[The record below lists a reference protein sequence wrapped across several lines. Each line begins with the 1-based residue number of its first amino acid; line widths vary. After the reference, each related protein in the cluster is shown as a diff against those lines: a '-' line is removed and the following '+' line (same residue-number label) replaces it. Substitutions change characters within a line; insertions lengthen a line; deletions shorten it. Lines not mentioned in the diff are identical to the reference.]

1 MRIYSRLKRTTKQY
15 IIVSI
20 LCIIVIGG
28 AGILT
33 TLVIT
38 SQIKQEYRGLLAEA
52 NRKLEENQR
61 EVYVAAADI
70 MAGDIITREQLVKK
84 KVYSSQAQETF
95 IGEEQIGK
103 LALINIPTGTQVLVT
118 MAADSSITTNLREAQ
133 YEVIHLNSNM
143 EKDNTVDVRLLYPNG
158 ESYVVLS
165 KKVIKGLAPDTA
177 AVFLWLEEEEILRM
191 SAAIVDA
198 SLYTGSKLYVTKYI
212 EPNIQ
217 KASVITYTPSL
228 SILSLIEKDPNIVE
242 RCSQE
247 LNKVVRKALENRLA
261 DSMAID
267 VSAIEWNVP
276 QNEFPELDARE
287 TSGIAAQEEYEK
299 VQDKEAGNKGVEN
312 KGAEDK
318 GIEDKG
324 AGDKGVGNKEAQDEG
339 IEDKEAGTKET
350 KAGGGRSKETDGM
363 DFFYYTQEEEA
374 VRRDMEYGE

>member
-1 MRIYSRLKRTTKQY
+1 MRIYSRFKRTTKQY

-20 LCIIVIGG
+20 LCITVIGG
-28 AGILT
+28 AGVLT

-38 SQIKQEYRGLLAEA
+38 GQIKQEYRELLAEA

-70 MAGDIITREQLVKK
+70 TAGDIITRERLVKK
-84 KVYSSQAQETF
+84 RVYSSQAKETF
-95 IGEEQIGK
+95 ISEEQIGR
-103 LALINIPTGTQVLVT
+103 LALINIPAGTQVMAT
-118 MAADSSITTNLREAQ
+118 MAADRSITTNLREAQ

-143 EKDNTVDVRLLYPNG
+143 EQDDTVDIRMLYPNG

-165 KKVIKGLAPDTA
+165 KKVIKGLDTDTA
-177 AVFLWLEEEEILRM
+177 AIFLWMEEEEILRM

-228 SILSLIEKDPNIVE
+228 SILSLIEKNPNIVE

-247 LNKVVRKALENRLA
+247 LNKEVRKSLENRLA
-261 DSMAID
+261 DSMALD
-267 VSAIEWNVP
+267 VSTIEWNVSP
-276 QNEFPELDARE
+276 NEFPELGAGE
-287 TSGIAAQEEYEK
+287 ASATAAQEADKEVK
-299 VQDKEAGNKGVEN
+299 GIQDKEAG
-312 KGAEDK
+312 DK
-318 GIEDKG
+318 E
-324 AGDKGVGNKEAQDEG
+324 VRS
-339 IEDKEAGTKET
+339 KEAGD
-350 KAGGGRSKETDGM
+350 A

-374 VRRDMEYGE
+374 VGRDMEYGE